1 MGPVKIG
8 LLVIVGIAG
17 LCLET
22 DASAKPTVEC
32 GATLTRSVKLDAD
45 LICGASALTI
55 TTPGVALN
63 CSGHT
68 IRGTVP
74 GGIAVR
80 VTAANVSVTDCTIE
94 GFSSGINASEA
105 SGLKVAGNRFSNL
118 GSAVR
123 VDRSPRLA
131 LQDNLVESGLGFIS
145 IRDCPEAA
153 VERNEFRPSERRAG
167 SVVLERS
174 PHARIMGNRST
185 QGVRVAVWRES
196 DDSVVANNSLGG
208 KGGVSVGR
216 STRVD
221 VRQNSAGGPGPAH
234 AGSIWGIELKGATDC
249 DVSHNE
255 LSGVGIFLDPF
266 DDIDGTRG
274 ADGNRIRE
282 NRVDNANFGILLF
295 GSSSNVVER
304 NVWSTCEIAV
314 VAFPYLSGDSLPTI
328 PTTDNDVRSNLL
340 DSGSWGVYTANAGGN
355 RYERNRIRGFAVGIT
370 EIATA
375 PVALPDLVREN
386 VISDNDYFGLLTE
399 GASPVVAGNEF
410 FRNGSADLPPPVL
423 IFPYDEI
430 LLDARGGIGVF
441 PWNGDAE
448 TTFDDGDSSNDVISE
463 PVIGVPDE
471 PNVFE
476 GNIFA
481 DIYVLDTRP
490 ANAIEIAT
498 SNEFR
503 GDGTTARVRQDWFGA
518 IRVESTDGS
527 SAEGATVDIS
537 DARGNSVATLVAGAD
552 GVAPDVCDPTR
563 PMGRLTTEAGGPTPQ
578 WLRLSEYIINRD
590 GNRVDLTPHQ
600 ISVRS
605 GELSGH
611 GTYAW
616 TGCADPECEVLRRYQ
631 LVDVTLGP

>member
-1 MGPVKIG
+1 MRSARIG
-8 LLVIVGIAG
+8 LLVVFSVGP
-17 LCLET
+17 LCAAT
-22 DASAKPTVEC
+22 DSVKPVVEC

-55 TTPGVALN
+55 ATPGVALN

-94 GFSSGINASEA
+94 GFSSGINASDA
-105 SGLKVAGNRFSNL
+105 SGLKVARNRFSNL

-145 IRDCPEAA
+145 IRDCSEAA
-153 VERNEFRPSERRAG
+153 VERNEFRPSAGRAG
-167 SVVLERS
+167 SVVLERC
-174 PHARIMGNRST
+174 PHTRIMGNRST
-185 QGVRVAVWRES
+185 QGLRIAVWRES

-221 VRQNSAGGPGPAH
+221 VRHNSAGGPGPTH
-234 AGSIWGIELKGATDC
+234 AGSIWGIELKGATEC

-266 DDIDGTRG
+266 EDIDGTRG

-282 NRVDNANFGILLF
+282 NRVEDAGFGILLF
-295 GSSSNVVER
+295 GGSRNVVER
-304 NVWSTCEIAV
+304 NVWSRCEIAV
-314 VAFPYLSGDSLPTI
+314 VAFPYVSGDSLLTI
-328 PTTDNDVRSNLL
+328 PTTDNDVRSNFL
-340 DSGSWGVYTANAGGN
+340 DSGSWGVYTADAGGN
-355 RYERNRIRGFAVGIT
+355 RYERNRIRGFAVGFT

-375 PVALPDLVREN
+375 PVAVPDLVRDN
-386 VISDNDYFGLLTE
+386 VISDNDYFGLLTQ
-399 GASPVVAGNEF
+399 GASPVVTGNEF
-410 FRNGSADLPPPVL
+410 FRNGGAVLPPPVL
-423 IFPYDEI
+423 LFPYEEI
-430 LLDARGGIGVF
+430 LLDARGGIGVL
-441 PWNGDAE
+441 PWNGEDPTA
-448 TTFDDGDSSNDVISE
+448 FDDGDPSNDVISE

-471 PNVFE
+471 PNIFE
-476 GNIFA
+476 GNTFA

-498 SNEFR
+498 SNVFR
-503 GDGTTARVRQDWFGA
+503 SDGATARVRQDWFGA
-518 IRVESTDGS
+518 IRVVSTDGS
-527 SAEGATVDIS
+527 STAGATIHIF
-537 DARGNSVATLVAGAD
+537 DARGDSVAALVAGGD
-552 GVAPDVCDPTR
+552 GVAPDGCDPTR

-578 WLRLSEYIINRD
+578 WLRITEYVIDRD
-590 GNRVDLTPHQ
+590 GDRVDLTPHQ
-600 ISVRS
+600 ISVQS

-611 GTYAW
+611 GTYSW